1 MKELR
6 TLQNKPEKLQEKTLE
21 KLFILFLNSLPS
33 IYLVKNKVI
42 PFTIGYVTLGNFRI
56 TKKDA
61 KHLLRE
67 FCKKGWLIPVKFR
80 GFKINIQK
88 ALKILKNSEMG
99 KFCKDFRIDKERIEK
114 MLEVWKI

>member
-1 MKELR
+1 MKTIGKR
-6 TLQNKPEKLQEKTLE
+6 RFKPEKLQEETLE
-21 KLFILFLNSLPS
+21 KLFIIFLNSLPS
-33 IYLVKNKVI
+33 IYLVKNKSI
-42 PFTIGYVTLGNFRI
+42 PFSISYAALGNFRI

>member
-1 MKELR
+1 MKTIGKR
-6 TLQNKPEKLQEKTLE
+6 RFKPEKLQEETFE
-21 KLFILFLNSLPS
+21 KLFIIFLNSLPS

-42 PFTIGYVTLGNFRI
+42 PFTLGYVTLGNFRI

-114 MLEVWKI
+114 MLEVWKV